1 MKKPWFKKFLTQL
14 LKLGLTVLAL
24 YFIYTRIDLQAAW
37 EHVQR
42 AHPGWLV
49 LAFCTFVLSKGASAM
64 RLLDHFAAIG
74 LRIPS
79 LLNLKLYALGMYYNL
94 FLPGGIGG
102 DGYKAYWL
110 NKHYKSGLK
119 ALVQALLL
127 DRINGLVALVALA
140 TGMIA
145 WVALPLPSW
154 VDGLVIPAI
163 FILYLLHFF
172 VLSRFFPPFTQIFRS
187 SLLWSLAVQGLQ
199 LLCVSALYLA
209 LKVPDPW
216 LPYAFVFLVSSIVS
230 VLPLTIGG
238 IGSREVVFLLGAEV
252 LFLNQDT
259 AVTLSLLFY
268 GITALTSFLG
278 SYFAWNPSLLR
289 PTVPYVKQ

>member
-1 MKKPWFKKFLTQL
+1 VKKPWFKKALTQL
-14 LKLGLTVLAL
+14 LKLGLTLLAL

-37 EHVQR
+37 GHVQQ
-42 AHPGWLV
+42 AHPLWLL
-49 LAFCTFVLSKGASAM
+49 LALCAFVLSKAASAM
-64 RLLDHFAAIG
+64 RLLDHFVAIG
-74 LRIPS
+74 LHIPS

-110 NKHYKSGLK
+110 NKHYKSSLK
-119 ALVQALLL
+119 GLVQALLL
-127 DRINGLVALVALA
+127 DRINGLVALMALA
-140 TGMIA
+140 VGITA
-145 WVALPLPSW
+145 WVALPLPPW
-154 VDGLVIPAI
+154 IDWLVLPAI
-163 FILYLLHFF
+163 LLLYLLQYFILARVF
-172 VLSRFFPPFTQIFRS
+172 SPFTRIFRS
-187 SLLWSLAVQGLQ
+187 SLLWSLTVQVLQ
-199 LLCVSALYLA
+199 LLCVSALYIA

-238 IGSREVVFLLGAEV
+238 IGSREVVFLLGAEL

-268 GITALTSFLG
+268 GITAITSFSG
-278 SYFAWNPSLLR
+278 SYFAWNPAHLK
-289 PTVPYVKQ
+289 PAVQ